1 MQFIY
6 KVTYFIPITIALPM
20 QCCINWATI
29 IKISLH
35 FNVVYYISPISSPSF
50 IQTKRKK
57 RKVPLSFKAL
67 TKLLSEK
74 VIFFLLNGDFGN
86 RSASG
91 CHAALQNSFSRVIW
105 EIKGKIDLGFL
116 KHLNTSQN
124 INHNTEDNIYTQ
136 SEWGANRAKQQQAV
150 FYPSESAVSSGS
162 SCDTRIQTCQ
172 HGHEHNTW
180 RAQHSQSREVRYK
193 CTESQMCS
201 CSFSTCTHTPHT
213 TGARRMANMCQRLDQ
228 SMYFSCVMA
237 VWNDTY
243 RNTKGWPL
251 DLMTSWQ
258 VLSVLLLRVFVPVIS
273 QCQNLKCFSLN
284 SSKVPRLHL
293 FHNSTLYYL
302 KGQFT
307 HKSKFCHH
315 CVK

>member
-29 IKISLH
+29 IKYHYTSMLFTTFHHFHLLH
-35 FNVVYYISPISSPSF
+35 LYKQKEKKEKFLSVFKHLPNSF
-50 IQTKRKK
+50 RKK
-57 RKVPLSFKAL
+57 S
-67 TKLLSEK
+67 
-74 VIFFLLNGDFGN
+74 
-86 RSASG
+86 
-91 CHAALQNSFSRVIW
+91 SFSSW
-105 EIKGKIDLGFL
+105 MEILGIGVHPVVMLRSKIPSVESSERSKERSTLHLGFL
-116 KHLNTSQN
+116 KHLHTSQN

-193 CTESQMCS
+193 CTESKMCS

-228 SMYFSCVMA
+228 SMYLSCVMA

-258 VLSVLLLRVFVPVIS
+258 VLSVLLLRVFVPVI
-273 QCQNLKCFSLN
+273 LI
-284 SSKVPRLHL
+284 
-293 FHNSTLYYL
+293 
-302 KGQFT
+302 
-307 HKSKFCHH
+307 
-315 CVK
+315 